1 MINRYIKVFNAKSR
15 SRQSCYDSN
24 MKFHEINKFIDE
36 VCSSYAD
43 KVSQDLLNTI
53 CSSLIFNRELTPKQ
67 VHEML
72 ISSLENS
79 LRQMDYLK
87 NDYQNRK

>member
-1 MINRYIKVFNAKSR
+1 MINRYIKAFNAQLR
-15 SRQSCYDSN
+15 SRDNVYDGSK
-24 MKFHEINKFIDE
+24 KFYEINKFIE
-36 VCSSYAD
+36 QVCSSYAD
-43 KVSQDLLNTI
+43 KVSQDLLDTI
-53 CSSLIFNRELTPKQ
+53 CSSLIFNRKLTPKQ

-72 ISSLENS
+72 NSSLESS